1 MTLLIIYVGRQCK
14 NREGYLCWNVF
25 SWVSCLS
32 VGSNNELRELLL
44 QLDVFHFKFFSSFQI
59 LKFGSSIISLQI
71 AAAKDPDTSFFR
83 KLDGFQP
90 CELTEL
96 KAGTHVFAVY
106 GKCIPLCSVML
117 LMFFFYCNYSLQEL
131 TITCCQISSRG
142 QLFQKC
148 KLYNR
153 SSLCCT
159 F

>member
-1 MTLLIIYVGRQCK
+1 MLLITDVGRQCK

-32 VGSNNELRELLL
+32 VRSNNELRELLL
-44 QLDVFHFKFFSSFQI
+44 QMDLFNFKLLFVISN
-59 LKFGSSIISLQI
+59 LKFGSIIFLQI

-106 GKCIPLCSVML
+106 GNT
-117 LMFFFYCNYSLQEL
+117 F
-131 TITCCQISSRG
+131 
-142 QLFQKC
+142 
-148 KLYNR
+148 LYA
-153 SSLCCT
+153 L
-159 F
+159 